1 MKLNCWCCLKGLNGL
16 CNHTRKEKK
25 ECKKWYKKNK
35 IKPEPTFISIDLGT
49 VKIDRSE
56 FERGE

>member
-35 IKPEPTFISIDLGT
+35 IKPESTFISIDLGT